1 VKLQI
6 FSTLH
11 CDVVPIKPITIGED
25 VEAVVVAVT
34 PASSPA
40 GHDTDFRNSAHT
52 QTRPAAS

>member
-25 VEAVVVAVT
+25 VEAVVVA
-34 PASSPA
+34 
-40 GHDTDFRNSAHT
+40 GDTCQFARGS
-52 QTRPAAS
+52 